1 MKPEISIIM
10 ATYNRAHFIVETL
23 QSVQKQTFE
32 NFECLIIDDGGTD
45 NTQEVIQPILDK
57 DKRFLFQKRT
67 EKYKKGLPGCRNYGL
82 DIAKGNYI
90 IFFDDD
96 DIIHSQN
103 LNTLI
108 QIIKTENI
116 DFCSYQKQSFKNKI
130 PKEKNEKV
138 VVENAIS
145 IKTIYEIVTKKILIA
160 SCTVLW
166 TKECFKTIR
175 FNENLMYA
183 EEWEC
188 YTRIILEN
196 KKGIQINSILY
207 FNRKHPNSNTSE
219 FYANNP
225 VRRNSNKDAVLE
237 NLKSIQSKKVL
248 SQKLFKYFVQIA
260 YNFRDF
266 NLIDDVFKEV
276 KLSLPI
282 KIYWKF
288 YYKTLPFRIANTRL
302 LKRLK
307 IK

>member
-23 QSVQKQTFE
+23 QSIQKQTFE

-45 NTQEVIQPILDK
+45 NTLEVIQPIIGN
-57 DKRFLFQKRT
+57 DKRFLFLKRT

-103 LNTLI
+103 LATTI
-108 QIIKTENI
+108 QILKNEDF
-116 DFCSYQKQSFKNKI
+116 DFCCYQKESFINEI
-130 PKEKNEKV
+130 PVEKYLPVSIEKN
-138 VVENAIS
+138 IS
-145 IKTIYEIVTKKILIA
+145 SEIIAEIITKKTLIA

-166 TKECFKTIR
+166 KKKCFDTIR
-175 FNENLMYA
+175 FNESLMYA

-188 YTRIILEN
+188 YTRIILQDR
-196 KKGIQINSILY
+196 KGVQINSILY
-207 FNRKHPNSNTSE
+207 FNRKHSNSNTSQ
-219 FYANNP
+219 FYDNNKI
-225 VRRNSNKDAVLE
+225 RRESNRDAILL
-237 NLKSIQSKKVL
+237 NLKSVQSKNLL
-248 SQKLFKYFVQIA
+248 SAAILKYFIQIA
-260 YNFRDF
+260 YNFREL
-266 NLIDDVFKEV
+266 NLIDDVFNQV
-276 KLSLPI
+276 KLSLPT
-282 KIYWKF
+282 KIYWKI
-288 YYKTLPFRIANTRL
+288 YYKMLPFRIANTRL